1 MFLIQK
7 EFAIASKKPF
17 YVNVPN
23 GNIPLQ
29 QKVQDQGLLEPWKN
43 FNQCDL
49 FTFIYSLFTFHINP
63 RIWLKES
70 HS

>member
-1 MFLIQK
+1 MVFLIQK
-7 EFAIASKKPF
+7 EFLIVSKKSF

-29 QKVQDQGLLEPWKN
+29 QKVKDQGSLEPLKN

-63 RIWLKES
+63 RI
-70 HS
+70 